1 MDSLLKAM
9 EFLAERCDGDT
20 DKNGVPYWTHPVAV
34 FLKTQGLVKVFGL
47 DDSACIAALL
57 HDVVEDGRATS
68 DEVETLFGSRVCEE
82 VRILTHEKTAPYK
95 DYVKGIIGS
104 GCREAMAVKLAD
116 LIHNTDPDRLGRL
129 REDVRTRLLEK
140 YEPAKADI
148 TKALLSA

>member
-1 MDSLLKAM
+1 MDALLKAM

-57 HDVVEDGRATS
+57 HDVVEDGKAS
-68 DEVETLFGSRVCEE
+68 FDDVENLFGSRVCEE
-82 VRILTHEKTAPYK
+82 VRLLTHEKGTPYK
-95 DYVKGIIGS
+95 DYVKGIIES

-116 LIHNTDPDRLGRL
+116 LIHNTDTDRLGRL

-140 YEPAKADI
+140 YVPAKADI
-148 TKALLSA
+148 TAALLSA